1 MQTIE
6 HTIDIDAPPD
16 AVWQVLTDVA
26 AYVEWNPFMTIN
38 PPPTAVGDRLTV
50 VIRPGRRKMTFRPT
64 VTTFEPGSQISWI
77 GRFLIRGLVDG
88 AHTLA
93 VERLPD
99 GTTRFRQRE
108 DFRGVLVPLLGSMLR
123 RTNEG
128 FAAMNTAL
136 SARVTSQLSPRGF

>member
-16 AVWQVLTDVA
+16 AVWHVLTDVA
-26 AYVEWNPFMTIN
+26 AYDEWNPFMTIN
-38 PPPTAVGDRLTV
+38 PPPTAIGDRLTV
-50 VIRPGRRKMTFRPT
+50 LIRPGRRKMTFRPT
-64 VTTFEPGSQISWI
+64 VTGFEPGSQISWT

-88 AHTLA
+88 THTLT

-99 GTTRFRQRE
+99 GTTRFRQSE
-108 DFRGVLVPLLGSMLR
+108 DFRGVLVPLLGSLLR

-128 FAAMNTAL
+128 FAAMNAAL
-136 SARVTSQLSPRGF
+136 SARVGRAAAS